1 MKYINLGNT
10 DIKVSRI
17 CVGCIS
23 YGKPSEDFH
32 LWTTPYSPLADG
44 HLCHTGWTSGNKR
57 SDTDKSIRQKY
68 DASKDNDLQIISRVA
83 ELARRLGV
91 SMTVVSLAWQ
101 YAKGVAAP
109 IVGATNPEHFK
120 DATKAVDLQL
130 SADDIA
136 FLEEPYRAHEVV
148 GALDKS
154 LSLENVMPKK

>member
-10 DIKVSRI
+10 DIKVSRL
-17 CVGCIS
+17 CVGCMS

-44 HLCHTGWTSGNKR
+44 HLCHTGLTSGSKR

-68 DASKDNDLQIISRVA
+68 DASKDNDLQ
-83 ELARRLGV
+83 
-91 SMTVVSLAWQ
+91 
-101 YAKGVAAP
+101 
-109 IVGATNPEHFK
+109 
-120 DATKAVDLQL
+120 L
-130 SADDIA
+130 STDDIA

-148 GALDKS
+148 DALDKS